1 MRLLSKQRL
10 KQVDE
15 FNGSLDPVSTLPSY
29 RIDTGPA
36 TLNDAG
42 AHLRSV
48 LSAYFVI
55 V

>member
-1 MRLLSKQRL
+1 MA
-10 KQVDE
+10 VW
-15 FNGSLDPVSTLPSY
+15 TLYQPYLAPY